1 MKKIILALLPLL
13 AVVSCADPALDA
25 VYGDTLIY
33 MPQAN
38 HSLGADNNL
47 NLSISANSVAQNP
60 DKRTETTLGIYRSS
74 TAKKEAF
81 SVDLVIA
88 TDTLA
93 RAQAIAAEP
102 DAAAK
107 YSIYKTG
114 VLLEDGYYEP
124 LPPKLSVPDGQR
136 EAKTKLILHDAEL
149 VKDYPV
155 GQILILPV
163 RIENP
168 TKYTLNTSLSTTMVV
183 ITITE

>member
-25 VYGDTLIY
+25 DYGDTLVY
-33 MPQAN
+33 MPQAAHN
-38 HSLGADNNL
+38 IGVDNNL
-47 NLSISANSVAQNP
+47 NLSISANAVTQNP
-60 DKRTETTLGIYRSS
+60 DKRTGTTLGIYRSG
-74 TAKKEAF
+74 TAEKEAF

-102 DAAAK
+102 DAADQ

-114 VLLEDGYYEP
+114 VLLDDGYYEP
-124 LPPKLSVPDGQR
+124 LPSKLTVPDGQR
-136 EAKTKLILHDAEL
+136 QAMTKLILHDAEIL
-149 VKDYPV
+149 EDYPV

-183 ITITE
+183 ITIEE